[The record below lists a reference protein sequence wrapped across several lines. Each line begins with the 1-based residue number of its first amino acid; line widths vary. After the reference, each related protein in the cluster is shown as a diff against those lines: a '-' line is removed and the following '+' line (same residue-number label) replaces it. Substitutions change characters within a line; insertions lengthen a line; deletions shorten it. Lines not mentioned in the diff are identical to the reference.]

1 MSKTFVLGIGAQRA
15 GTTWLHNYISSY
27 EKANLGFTKEYHIW
41 NVVHFDY
48 PDINKAKEIPFSK
61 AFTENLDRNQYLRFC
76 MMNVPGFYEEYFNS
90 ILNNGFEITGDITP
104 CYAFLKPEHY
114 YDLREKFYNL
124 GIDIRVVFIM
134 RDPFERCLSSARM
147 QRKKPN
153 SWKSDAEAL
162 KDRYDGL
169 GNQLR
174 TQYEHTVENLKQV
187 FTPDELYFGIY
198 ENMFQSTE
206 LKNLS
211 DFLGIPFNKSLV
223 DVRLNESRLIEDIPI
238 ELKAEVKEFYSNT
251 YEYCYKNFTETKCLW
266 L

>member
-1 MSKTFVLGIGAQRA
+1 MSKTFVLGVGAQRA

-27 EKANLGFTKEYHIW
+27 EKANLGFMKEYHIW
-41 NVVHFDY
+41 NTVHFDY
-48 PDINKAKEIPFSK
+48 PDINRAKKISLNE
-61 AFTENLDRNQYLRFC
+61 AVTGNLDKNQYLRFC
-76 MMNVPGFYEEYFNS
+76 MMNIPGFYEEYFNS
-90 ILNNGFEITGDITP
+90 ILNNRFEITGDITP

-124 GIDIRVVFIM
+124 DINIRVVFIM

-153 SWKSDAEAL
+153 PWKSDAEAL
-162 KDRYDGL
+162 KDRYAGL

-198 ENMFQSTE
+198 ESMFKSTE

-211 DFLGIPFNKSLV
+211 DFLSIPLNEDLAKI
-223 DVRLNESRLIEDIPI
+223 RLNESRLIEDIPI
-238 ELKAEVKEFYSNT
+238 ELEKEIKAFYSDT
-251 YEYCYKNFTETKCLW
+251 YGYCYREFPETQNLW
-266 L
+266 T

>member
-1 MSKTFVLGIGAQRA
+1 MQCSIAQNATSTRLLTKKTFITLLKMEVRLGSQSC
-15 GTTWLHNYISSY
+15 LIS
-27 EKANLGFTKEYHIW
+27 NLRQISAFE
-41 NVVHFDY
+41 VVRIH
-48 PDINKAKEIPFSK
+48 PLPPI
-61 AFTENLDRNQYLRFC
+61 
-76 MMNVPGFYEEYFNS
+76 
-90 ILNNGFEITGDITP
+90 
-104 CYAFLKPEHY
+104 
-114 YDLREKFYNL
+114 
-124 GIDIRVVFIM
+124 
-134 RDPFERCLSSARM
+134 CLSSARM